1 VGGLLEGI
9 RGLAPLAPWHYGAAM
24 VTDRAPVETLADAV
38 RALQPRGPFAAAVN
52 MTFVPRTLY
61 NDTQLNAGDRI
72 ELIAPVTG
80 G

>member
-1 VGGLLEGI
+1 MKVLINHIEHELPEG
-9 RGLAPLAPWHYGAAM
+9 A
-24 VTDRAPVETLADAV
+24 TLADAV

-52 MTFVPRTLY
+52 MGFVPRTRY
-61 NDTQLNAGDRI
+61 NDTPLHAGDRV

>member
-1 VGGLLEGI
+1 MKVLINHIEHELPEG
-9 RGLAPLAPWHYGAAM
+9 A
-24 VTDRAPVETLADAV
+24 TLADAV
-38 RALQPRGPFAAAVN
+38 RAWQPRGPFAAAVN
-52 MTFVPRTLY
+52 MAFVPRTLY

>member
-1 VGGLLEGI
+1 MKVLINHIEHELPEG
-9 RGLAPLAPWHYGAAM
+9 A
-24 VTDRAPVETLADAV
+24 TLADAV
-38 RALQPRGPFAAAVN
+38 RALQPCGPFAVAVN
-52 MTFVPRTLY
+52 MAFVPRTLY